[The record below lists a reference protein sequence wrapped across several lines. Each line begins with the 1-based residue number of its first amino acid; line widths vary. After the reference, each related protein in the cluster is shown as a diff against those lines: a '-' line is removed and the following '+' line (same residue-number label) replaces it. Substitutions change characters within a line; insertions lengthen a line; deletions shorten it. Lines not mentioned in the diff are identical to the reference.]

1 MRYRIGLCDDEIST
15 CSVLEKYII
24 DCFKEKGDNVEVFV
38 WNSAESF
45 IEDVPQ
51 KTCLDIL
58 FLDIELPGKNGID
71 VGYYIR
77 ESIVD
82 IGMHIIFISSKD
94 SYALELFDIHPY
106 NFLVK
111 PISKVKVYCEIE
123 KLLQLDREDRRFF
136 TYFYNKNQYKV
147 LLGNILYF
155 MSDKHHINIVCT
167 DGKKEYVGKLKQEL
181 NKLPTNFAIINQSV
195 VVNLR
200 HIKEVLASAL
210 VMDNGDIVVISK
222 SYRKEFNMKI
232 LEMQIEKDNI

>member
-77 ESIVD
+77 ESIVKSKFVCKF
-82 IGMHIIFISSKD
+82 IFQLCGFI
-94 SYALELFDIHPY
+94 YATFIFKRFD
-106 NFLVK
+106 
-111 PISKVKVYCEIE
+111 
-123 KLLQLDREDRRFF
+123 
-136 TYFYNKNQYKV
+136 
-147 LLGNILYF
+147 
-155 MSDKHHINIVCT
+155 
-167 DGKKEYVGKLKQEL
+167 
-181 NKLPTNFAIINQSV
+181 
-195 VVNLR
+195 
-200 HIKEVLASAL
+200 
-210 VMDNGDIVVISK
+210 
-222 SYRKEFNMKI
+222 
-232 LEMQIEKDNI
+232 